1 MWNVHKKRT
10 WCCYRF
16 EYGTLYTLVP
26 LTFGKFEFFLF
37 PLQVIK
43 IQWCTYARLALFS
56 PL

>member
-43 IQWCTYARLALFS
+43 IQWCTYARLAPFS